1 MMAKWNNY
9 FYAQCFA
16 NVLPSFIIVDNMNSM
31 IYFSMV
37 DTMETQSNVSSSSD
51 SKASTPDVEENK
63 EKNSDGGNKT
73 TTEQSNTTEK
83 VAKVNSEKVIDDSKN
98 HQKSSKNSKNIRA
111 STKKFLES
119 KSLENVTK
127 ELSKLPNA
135 EEKLSTLSAKY
146 KDLYNEYFGYML
158 NSKQN
163 EKKLIV
169 IQKEK
174 ESLQADYSKA
184 ILHRSKLEDLSR
196 ELQRQNRTIKTWSR
210 RKLVMELLK
219 GHVTRKLNSIRHTLT
234 GISDPAFLS
243 DKIIINV
250 EAQLDKLEMS
260 LSKLEYSLNI
270 LSDIIPPVDYNTLEN
285 EFDVYTSDIDNIRT
299 AIFNLVQA
307 YHKVHAGLEVK
318 SPSLNDT
325 TTPARRFLTTLK
337 PDDLEIDT
345 TLSDFKRWRKQ
356 FEDYYY
362 ANQMDRM
369 NHAEQRAHL
378 RSCMS
383 LKVQN
388 TVIHLLEVNDAANV
402 VAVLDHL
409 QIYYR
414 AALNIMTRRL
424 HFQQCVQKSGE
435 TFSDYLIR
443 LRLLGDNAEL
453 DNLSYEDRLASHIVA
468 FIHDRDLQKD
478 LLRMDSHDFKSVKE
492 KCLTW
497 EASNRNQ
504 LGMNMFTN
512 SSTAINQISTY
523 KKNKRRIHPLR
534 RDSKIDKHCYRCGV
548 IFNVDHINKCPAKEA
563 ICKNCGIK
571 GHFQKVC
578 SRPKY
583 GSDIPVKSHA
593 IQVCVAK
600 SLQERSPPTAE
611 VFVSRSTG
619 ISAKIKTTILP
630 DTGATECL
638 VADTVAKK
646 WNIPINRSNIR
657 RIVAA
662 NGSELRCLGSMDVRI
677 DWYDC
682 SIVATFF
689 VSPDVSNTVLAWH
702 VLIDLDMIPKE
713 FPLSVRISGRE
724 SRSPIHDP
732 DPDDNIIGNTTQVTT
747 DSATT
752 KVIAATQQ
760 DSSYQAITSKSY
772 ADVTKLRLGAHRQQE
787 ESLLRVREEE
797 EKRKEASSKFQTAL
811 NDISSMLQE
820 NQGQSSKLQE
830 ENMEMAKKLKVLY
843 DQYTHREK
851 HVEQLMK
858 HRELETKL
866 TDTKFAKIRAEVS
879 EDKERQ
885 MIEKKKLLEEI
896 MALQKKCTSQVTNE
910 LVIRTELEAYKEK
923 YVEIQDFMKK
933 NNTIF
938 EDFKKEMNKTS
949 KKIEKL
955 EKETIEWQNRWKASN
970 NKLIKMAEDKNKSD
984 QQLLSSTQK
993 IGKLESLCRA
1003 LQHER
1008 NELRASVSKDT
1019 DSEQVQDPCSKEDSA
1034 TNPIAIIESET
1045 TQELSQSSSSQEL
1058 ITEDSTNKS
1067 S

>member
-196 ELQRQNRTIKTWSR
+196 ELQRQNRTIKVRRLQRTFAPACKSVYRKMSEKETDNAMKKRQDNQEKTEEAYNVRSR
-210 RKLVMELLK
+210 RLRLLK
-219 GHVTRKLNSIRHTLT
+219 VGERVWIHNHVDKTWTRSGVVKQIR
-234 GISDPAFLS
+234 SSNP
-243 DKIIINV
+243 
-250 EAQLDKLEMS
+250 QLDKLEMS

-851 HVEQLMK
+851 V
-858 HRELETKL
+858 
-866 TDTKFAKIRAEVS
+866 
-879 EDKERQ
+879 
-885 MIEKKKLLEEI
+885 KLLFYF
-896 MALQKKCTSQVTNE
+896 L
-910 LVIRTELEAYKEK
+910 
-923 YVEIQDFMKK
+923 
-933 NNTIF
+933 
-938 EDFKKEMNKTS
+938 
-949 KKIEKL
+949 
-955 EKETIEWQNRWKASN
+955 
-970 NKLIKMAEDKNKSD
+970 
-984 QQLLSSTQK
+984 
-993 IGKLESLCRA
+993 
-1003 LQHER
+1003 
-1008 NELRASVSKDT
+1008 
-1019 DSEQVQDPCSKEDSA
+1019 
-1034 TNPIAIIESET
+1034 
-1045 TQELSQSSSSQEL
+1045 
-1058 ITEDSTNKS
+1058 
-1067 S
+1067 